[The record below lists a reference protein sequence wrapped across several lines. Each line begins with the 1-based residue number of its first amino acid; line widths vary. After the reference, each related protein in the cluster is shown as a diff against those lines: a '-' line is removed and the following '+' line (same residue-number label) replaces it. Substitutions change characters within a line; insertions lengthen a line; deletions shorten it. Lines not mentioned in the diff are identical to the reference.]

1 MPSLLQQL
9 EIGNPRLAR
18 RAGLYTLAIG
28 LSLSG
33 CATLGPDYAPPQISR
48 IDSGWI
54 SREDQAVSE
63 DQFSTWWRGLNDPNL
78 TRLIETALVQNLT
91 VREALSRVDEARAL
105 RSNARADYFPQALVE
120 GSASRSQ
127 QSLNGNPGIADFPGF
142 IREFD
147 IFDFGGSI
155 GWQVDLWGQV
165 ARQNE
170 AANARLDASIASAN
184 AARLAI
190 VIEVATTYFNFVGL
204 QDELLALNEAIAAQ
218 EDILELRQTQLAG
231 GLLSEADLTPF
242 EAELAA
248 LRAQAPLLKA
258 ELQAQVLAL
267 GTLAGGLPEDELAL
281 GAKQQEPMSLG
292 AVPLGLRADILRRRP
307 DIRIAERAL
316 AAETAEIGV
325 AKGELFPKLSLNAAG
340 GFAATNAGDL
350 LSGDSTRYS
359 LFPFFSWRIFEGG
372 RVRAEIRLAEAEAR
386 TAALA
391 YEGTILDA
399 LRETET
405 AVATYDKSREAL
417 QLSRS
422 ASAIAERNVGFARM
436 RSEAGAISEI
446 DLLDAERQL
455 NDANRTAAQSWRQ
468 AAVAMTRLYG
478 ALGGGWQRLD
488 TSEQETN

>member
-1 MPSLLQQL
+1 MAL
-9 EIGNPRLAR
+9 GVALA
-18 RAGLYTLAIG
+18 
-28 LSLSG
+28 G
-33 CATLGPDYAPPQISR
+33 CATVGPDYTPPQISR

-54 SREDQAVSE
+54 SAEDQLTSQG
-63 DQFSTWWRGLNDPNL
+63 DFSAWWRGLDDPEL

-105 RSNARADYFPQALVE
+105 RTNARADYFPQARLE
-120 GSASRSQ
+120 ASATRNQ

-147 IFDFGGSI
+147 LFDAGGSL

-165 ARQNE
+165 RRQNE

-184 AARLAI
+184 AARLTI
-190 VIEVATTYFNFVGL
+190 VIEVASTYFSLLGL
-204 QDELLALNEAIAAQ
+204 QDELVALNEAIAAQ
-218 EDILELRQTQLAG
+218 QDILELRQTQLAG

-248 LRAQAPLLKA
+248 LQAQAPTLEA
-258 ELQAQVLAL
+258 DLQAQALAL
-267 GTLAGGLPEDELAL
+267 GTLTGGLPEDELSLA
-281 GAKQQEPMSLG
+281 ATRRDTIALG

-340 GFAATNAGDL
+340 GFSATSASDL
-350 LSGDSTRYS
+350 LGADSTRYS
-359 LFPFFSWRIFEGG
+359 IFPFLSWRIFEGG

-391 YEGTILDA
+391 YEGAILDA

-417 QLSRS
+417 RLSRA
-422 ASAIAERNVGFARM
+422 ASDIARRNVGFARL

-468 AAVAMTRLYG
+468 AAIAMTQLYG

-488 TSEQETN
+488 NSEQETN

>member
-1 MPSLLQQL
+1 
-9 EIGNPRLAR
+9 
-18 RAGLYTLAIG
+18 
-28 LSLSG
+28 
-33 CATLGPDYAPPQISR
+33 
-48 IDSGWI
+48 
-54 SREDQAVSE
+54 
-63 DQFSTWWRGLNDPNL
+63 
-78 TRLIETALVQNLT
+78 
-91 VREALSRVDEARAL
+91 
-105 RSNARADYFPQALVE
+105 
-120 GSASRSQ
+120 
-127 QSLNGNPGIADFPGF
+127 
-142 IREFD
+142 
-147 IFDFGGSI
+147 
-155 GWQVDLWGQV
+155 
-165 ARQNE
+165 
-170 AANARLDASIASAN
+170 
-184 AARLAI
+184 
-190 VIEVATTYFNFVGL
+190 
-204 QDELLALNEAIAAQ
+204 
-218 EDILELRQTQLAG
+218 
-231 GLLSEADLTPF
+231 
-242 EAELAA
+242 LAA
-248 LRAQAPLLKA
+248 LRAQAPLLEA
-258 ELQAQVLAL
+258 DLQAQVLAL

-281 GAKQQEPMSLG
+281 AATQREPISLE

-325 AKGELFPKLSLNAAG
+325 AKGELFPKLSLNATG
-340 GFAATNAGDL
+340 GFSATSAGDL

-422 ASAIAERNVGFARM
+422 ASEIAERNVGFARM

-488 TSEQETN
+488 NSEQETN